1 MGFDPRQWPSGEHQP
16 RRVTT
21 NIDAL
26 LAENEALRREVQ
38 QLRRRLEL
46 LERPP
51 RAARGPRW
59 EQGSEAPPP
68 PQPRVTAEQVRRWGD
83 ALAAQ
88 SGWRELRLGSED
100 SGLQGV
106 IQDLNQRSFHPGL
119 SLEQRLDRL
128 APGLGRD
135 LHQALGAGAPSR
147 KRLAILAA
155 FALYGPSAIEWLDDD
170 PRRVVAE
177 LRQRQQQ
184 LERSGSER
192 RQGRRTSSDQRRTDR
207 RDSDR
212 RRTHQHDPDQ
222 HDSDRHSSDQ
232 RGSDQRASD
241 QGSQGQRS
249 QGQRSGSGQ
258 RTSASAGAD
267 VDPRRLA
274 ALRVLGLEWGA
285 SRQAIK
291 TAHRRLVK
299 QHHPDMGG
307 RAEDFHRVNDAYQLL
322 VA

>member
-1 MGFDPRQWPSGEHQP
+1 MGFDPRQWPAAEPQP

-51 RAARGPRW
+51 RAARSAPAPDGPW
-59 EQGSEAPPP
+59 GPPP
-68 PQPRVTAEQVRRWGD
+68 PLRVTPEQVQRWGE
-83 ALAAQ
+83 ALSAQ
-88 SGWRELRLGSED
+88 SGWRELRLGGD
-100 SGLQGV
+100 GSGLQGV
-106 IQDLNQRSFHPGL
+106 IDDLNQRSFHPGL
-119 SLEQRLDRL
+119 SLAQRLDRL

-135 LHQALGAGAPSR
+135 LLQALGAGAPSR

-155 FALYGPSAIEWLDDD
+155 FALYGLSAIEWLDDD
-170 PRRVVAE
+170 PRRVVME

-184 LERSGSER
+184 LERAGSQR
-192 RQGRRTSSDQRRTDR
+192 RRGRRTSSDRRSTDR
-207 RDSDR
+207 R
-212 RRTHQHDPDQ
+212 PP
-222 HDSDRHSSDQ
+222 
-232 RGSDQRASD
+232 
-241 QGSQGQRS
+241 GQ
-249 QGQRSGSGQ
+249 
-258 RTSASAGAD
+258 SASAGAE

-307 RAEDFHRVNDAYQLL
+307 RAEDFHRINDAYQLL
-322 VA
+322 LA

>member
-1 MGFDPRQWPSGEHQP
+1 MGFDPRQWPSGEPQP

-46 LERPP
+46 LEPPP

-59 EQGSEAPPP
+59 EPGSEAPPP

-88 SGWRELRLGSED
+88 SPWRELRLGSEG

-135 LHQALGAGAPSR
+135 LQQALGAGVPSR

-170 PRRVVAE
+170 PERVVAE

-192 RQGRRTSSDQRRTDR
+192 RRGRRTSSDQRRTDR

-212 RRTHQHDPDQ
+212 
-222 HDSDRHSSDQ
+222 HSSDN
-232 RGSDQRASD
+232 RASN
-241 QGSQGQRS
+241 QRS
-249 QGQRSGSGQ
+249 SSGQ

-285 SRQAIK
+285 SRQEIK

-299 QHHPDMGG
+299 QHHPDIGG